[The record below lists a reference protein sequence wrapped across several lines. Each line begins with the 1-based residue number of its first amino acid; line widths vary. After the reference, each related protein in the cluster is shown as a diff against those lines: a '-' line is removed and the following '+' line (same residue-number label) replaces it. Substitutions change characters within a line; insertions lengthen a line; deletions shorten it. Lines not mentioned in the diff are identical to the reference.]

1 MYGFKCLGAPLAQ
14 DPHCVDDG
22 IDISETR
29 RPGLGIAISGEIR
42 FDVSNTGM
50 TAAFGAH
57 VSNCANHLVSGGDE
71 GFQQMSPDEAC
82 RASEQYDHEVNY
94 SSVS

>member
-1 MYGFKCLGAPLAQ
+1 MYGLKCLSAPLAQ
-14 DPHCVDDG
+14 YPSCVDDG

-29 RPGLGIAISGEIR
+29 RPGLGIAIRGEIR
-42 FDVSNTGM
+42 FDVTDK
-50 TAAFGAH
+50 AFTLGSR
-57 VSNCANHLVSGGDE
+57 VPNCANHLVPGGNE

-82 RASEQYDHEVNY
+82 RASEQYDHEVDY